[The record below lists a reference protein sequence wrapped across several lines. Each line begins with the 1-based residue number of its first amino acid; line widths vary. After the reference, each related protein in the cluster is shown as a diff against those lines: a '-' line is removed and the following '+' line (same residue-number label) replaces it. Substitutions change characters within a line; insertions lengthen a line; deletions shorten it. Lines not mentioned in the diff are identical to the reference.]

1 MRVGIVGSRNFTDK
15 RLMYEAVGDYT
26 AGEGHITI
34 VSGGADGADTLAREM
49 AAETESAYIEHLPE
63 RAVFGW
69 PRAAFERN
77 TLIVRDSDVLF
88 AFFGPGQPKMKG
100 DRHFGSG
107 TMDTVQKAMSKRIP
121 VFIYF
126 QGGSDDE

>member
-26 AGEGHITI
+26 IGEGYIAI
-34 VSGGADGADTLAREM
+34 VSGGADGADTLAKEL
-49 AAETESAYIEHLPE
+49 AVETESGYIEHLPD
-63 RAVFGW
+63 RARYGW

-77 TLIVRDSDVLF
+77 TLIAQDSDVLF
-88 AFFGPGQPKMKG
+88 AFFGPGEPPMRG

-107 TMDTVQKAMSKRIP
+107 TMDTVQKAMRKGIP
-121 VFIYF
+121 VFMYF
-126 QGGSDDE
+126 QKEG